1 MSDYK
6 IGVITMTISKSGL
19 IPLTDLITILCSLSK
34 NIFLMTGDEG
44 YTFFREDTRLKTFNV
59 SHNISPFFITRI
71 LNYLLF
77 QLKMSFL
84 IFKTRK
90 QIDFFIFFMGG
101 DILLL
106 PIVTAHLFRKKVFTM
121 LAGDPIKSHISGND
135 PLVFGIKWL
144 NFFSCKF
151 ADRIIA
157 YDERIISDYTL
168 ERWTGKIVFA
178 RQHLIDL
185 TSFKIK
191 KEYHSREWIVGY
203 VGRFN
208 EEKGILHLVQAVPDI
223 VIKNPEVKFLF
234 IGFGPLQNTIEQFI
248 VKNNLNDKIILTGW
262 VSHDILAD
270 YLNTMK
276 LLVIPSDTEGLPNVM
291 VEAMACGTPV
301 LATSVG
307 VIPTFIKTGETG
319 FILENN
325 SPPCIASNIIK
336 ILADEKTADV
346 IEKAHRLIQN
356 EFRFEKRVEEFKI
369 IFDNAP

>member
-1 MSDYK
+1 MSDYR

-19 IPLTDLITILCSLSK
+19 IPLTDFITILCSLSK

-44 YTFFREDTRLKTFNV
+44 YNFFRKDTRLKTFNV
-59 SHNISPFFITRI
+59 SHTISPFLIARI
-71 LNYLLF
+71 WNYVLF
-77 QLKMSFL
+77 QVKMSVL
-84 IFKTRK
+84 IFKTRN

-144 NFFSCKF
+144 NFFSCEF

-157 YDERIISDYTL
+157 YDERIISDYAL
-168 ERWTGKIVFA
+168 ERWTGKIVIA

-191 KEYHSREWIVGY
+191 KEYLSRECIVGY

-234 IGFGPLQNTIEQFI
+234 IGHGPLQNTIEQFI
-248 VKNNLNDKIILTGW
+248 VKNNLTDTINLTGW

-291 VEAMACGTPV
+291 IEAMACGTPV

-336 ILADEKTADV
+336 LMADEKTADV
-346 IEKAHRLIQN
+346 IENAHRLIQN
-356 EFRFEKRVEEFKI
+356 EFQFEKRVEEFKF
-369 IFDNAP
+369 IFDNAT